1 MKYNRRDHKNI
12 DNQQNEKELGQTLNP
27 DQDEEQALVEEQMNS
42 QETDNSKIDQNI
54 EFEEQKQSEE
64 SLEDYKDKYIRLQA
78 EFANFARQK
87 EQEILS
93 ATKFA
98 KNNILLRVLE
108 VIDDIEAYLAQENIN
123 EEVKNILSI
132 LLAKLNLL
140 ITLEGVTVVEINPG
154 DDFDYT
160 IAEVVDT
167 TPSQDE
173 SQKGKVAY
181 VIKKCYK
188 IYDKVLRTAKII
200 VFK

>member
-1 MKYNRRDHKNI
+1 MKEGKKNQKI
-12 DNQQNEKELGQTLNP
+12 KKLDKQFDGATNEEKFNEKPLNN
-27 DQDEEQALVEEQMNS
+27 DNDLDEHGIN
-42 QETDNSKIDQNI
+42 DSKVDQNFQ
-54 EFEEQKQSEE
+54 EHTQEQI
-64 SLEDYKDKYIRLQA
+64 EDYKDKYIRLQA

-93 ATKFA
+93 ATNFA

-108 VIDDIEAYLAQENIN
+108 VIDDIEAYLTQENIN

>member
-1 MKYNRRDHKNI
+1 MADDKRNQARK
-12 DNQQNEKELGQTLNP
+12 DNQKEEVEQKLHSEQNQ
-27 DQDEEQALVEEQMNS
+27 EQLLVEQQVNTQQKDKLDE
-42 QETDNSKIDQNI
+42 DQNI
-54 EFEEQKQSEE
+54 GTEAQELSERP
-64 SLEDYKDKYIRLQA
+64 LEDYKDKYIRLQA

-87 EQEILS
+87 EQEVLS

-123 EEVKNILSI
+123 EEVKNILNI

-167 TPSQDE
+167 TPSQDD